1 MNADYIL
8 AVESPAESAVFYM
21 AMFGAMPL
29 ELSPTYAVVQM
40 NDALKLGL
48 TAKKKMPLYAMNAND
63 RDLPIF
69 VAGREGV
76 DALHD
81 EWVRKGVTI
90 LQPPTALD
98 RGYTFT
104 CADPDGHR
112 LRVFTPLAA

>member
-1 MNADYIL
+1 MKTDYIL
-8 AVESPAESAVFYM
+8 PVESPADSAVFYM

-48 TAKKKMPLYAMNAND
+48 KAKKKMLPAAMNAND
-63 RDLPIF
+63 AELPIF

-81 EWVRKGVTI
+81 EWRKKGVTI
-90 LQPPTALD
+90 LQAPISSNS
-98 RGYTFT
+98 GYTFT

-112 LRVFTPLAA
+112 LRIFTPEAA

>member
-1 MNADYIL
+1 MQADYIL
-8 AVESPAESAVFYM
+8 PVESPAESAVFYM

-40 NDALKLGL
+40 NDELKLGL
-48 TAKKKMPLYAMNAND
+48 KARRKMPVAMNAND
-63 RDLPIF
+63 AELPIV

-81 EWVRKGVTI
+81 EWQRKGVMI
-90 LQPPTALD
+90 LQPPAEIGH
-98 RGYTFT
+98 GYTFT

-112 LRVFTPLAA
+112 LRVFTPEAA